1 MTRRTTVTLAI
12 SAAAALAAA
21 APLSAQVAGTGPAG
35 ATPAVAINDAGYA
48 PAEIVVAPGGHVV
61 WTNGGANPHT
71 VTSDTALFDSGTL
84 NKNATFDLAA
94 PAATG
99 TYAYH
104 CNFHASM
111 HGTVVV
117 STLTLQGPKKAIL
130 LGKPATVSGAVPG
143 GAAGT
148 PVTVEAYAAGVWN
161 PVASTA
167 LAADGTFRA
176 SVTGLKA
183 NTSLWA
189 HVGTDVS
196 PKRYVLLSPKV
207 TLKRTGK
214 HEFSYATAMPKKAG
228 TAKLQKLN
236 TDTFRWKSL
245 RTVRITAAGTAKV
258 TVPKAGGVFRVEVAA
273 TKTLAAADSP
283 SLTFR

>member
-1 MTRRTTVTLAI
+1 MNRRSAVGLAI
-12 SAAAALAAA
+12 TTAAALAAA
-21 APLSAQVAGTGPAG
+21 APVGAQVAGPGATS

-48 PAEIVVAPGGHVV
+48 PADIVVAPGGHVV

-71 VTSDTALFDSGTL
+71 VTSDTGLFDSGTL

-94 PAATG
+94 PAVTG

-104 CNFHASM
+104 CTFHAFM

-117 STLTLQGPKKAIL
+117 STLTLQGPKKAVL
-130 LGKPATVSGAVPG
+130 LGKPATVQGAVPG

-148 PVTVEAYAAGVWN
+148 PVTVESYAAGVWT
-161 PVASTA
+161 PVATTA
-167 LAADGTFRA
+167 LAADGTFRS

-183 NTSLWA
+183 NASLRA
-189 HVGTDVS
+189 HVGADVS
-196 PKRYVLLSPKV
+196 PSVEVLLSPKV

-214 HEFSYATAMPKKAG
+214 RELSVTVTPKKAG

-245 RTVRITAAGTAKV
+245 RTVRITAAGKAKV
-258 TVPKAGGVFRVEVAA
+258 TVPKAGGVFRIEVAA
-273 TKTLAAADSP
+273 TKTLAAGDSP